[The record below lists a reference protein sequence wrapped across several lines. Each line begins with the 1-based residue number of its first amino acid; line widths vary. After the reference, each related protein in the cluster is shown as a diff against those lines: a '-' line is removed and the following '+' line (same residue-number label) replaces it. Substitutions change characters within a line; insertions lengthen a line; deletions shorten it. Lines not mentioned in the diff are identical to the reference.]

1 MIVRRRV
8 AVNPGYRQGVTM
20 LYHSAMHAPDPSPA
34 WLAGDTEQ
42 RTRLLRGMGSAL
54 AAKGLAATTIADVVR
69 EAGMSKR
76 SFYEHFLNKEACF
89 LALYAA
95 ASGEALRTLKAA
107 VQPDRPW
114 EDQLEA
120 AMVAYFTHLAAGQQL
135 LKTLFVDIH
144 LLGPSGA
151 RVRRKAL
158 NALAQFMCDTVNGQ
172 RKPRLERPMSPD
184 LALAAIGGINEWI
197 MRSIE
202 EDDAASLPR
211 LAPTACALVRSL
223 AQPGEA

>member
-1 MIVRRRV
+1 M
-8 AVNPGYRQGVTM
+8 
-20 LYHSAMHAPDPSPA
+20 SAQDLSPA

-42 RTRLLRGMGSAL
+42 RTRLLQGMGRAL
-54 AAKGLAATTIADVVR
+54 AARGLANTTIADVVR

-76 SFYEHFLNKEACF
+76 SFYEHFPNKEACF

-95 ASGEALRTLKAA
+95 AHGAALRTLKEA

-114 EDQLEA
+114 LDQLEVA
-120 AMVAYFTHLAAGQQL
+120 FEAYFSHLASGHLL
-135 LKTLFVDIH
+135 LKVLFVDIH

-151 RVRRKAL
+151 VVRRGAL
-158 NALAQFMCDTVNGQ
+158 DALTQFMCDTVNG
-172 RKPRLERPMSPD
+172 PRRQTSAGPSISPD

-202 EDDAASLPR
+202 RDEAASLPQM
-211 LAPTACALVRSL
+211 APVACALVRAL
-223 AQPGEA
+223 VPPAEG